1 MRFADFECSPEIISK
16 LRAKHQVDL
25 SEVQDVLDGD
35 PWIRRGPGDRY
46 ILYGRTAA
54 GPYLLVV
61 VRGLGRGVCEIRT
74 ARDMTA
80 TEKRAYWRR

>member
-1 MRFADFECSPEIISK
+1 MKFANFECSPEIISK

-25 SEVQDVLDGD
+25 AEVQDVFGAD

-46 ILYGRTAA
+46 IVYGRTSA
-54 GPYLLVV
+54 GRYLLVV
-61 VRGLGRGVCEIRT
+61 VRDLGRGLCEIRT

-80 TEKRAYWRR
+80 TEKRSYWRR